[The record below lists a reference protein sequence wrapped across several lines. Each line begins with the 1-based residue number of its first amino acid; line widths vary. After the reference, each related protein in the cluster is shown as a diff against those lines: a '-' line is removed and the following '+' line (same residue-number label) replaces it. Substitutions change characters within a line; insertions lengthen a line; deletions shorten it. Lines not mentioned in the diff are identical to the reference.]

1 MTKNKSD
8 DRLKLIR
15 KIHSAKDEGRF
26 MPLTDEDI
34 EDEISLLH
42 AQVGKDSNDEYYD
55 LFLDQVFEGG
65 Q

>member
-1 MTKNKSD
+1 MTKKKSD

-26 MPLTDEDI
+26 MPLTDDDI
-34 EDEISLLH
+34 EDEISFFH
-42 AQVGKDSNDEYYD
+42 AQVGKDSDDEFHD